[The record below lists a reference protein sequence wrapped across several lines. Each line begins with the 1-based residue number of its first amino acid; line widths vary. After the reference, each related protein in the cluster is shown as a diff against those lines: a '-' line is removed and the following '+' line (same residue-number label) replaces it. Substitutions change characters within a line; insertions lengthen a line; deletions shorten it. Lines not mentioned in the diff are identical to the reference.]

1 MKNVIEEIVLVL
13 SANKW
18 DFTDDRTK
26 ERRQGTTVHVCH
38 LNQDNSNVNGSKPV
52 KYTLSPENMHAL
64 DTYDLPAAGTMIAD
78 FDFVRSRLT
87 PTSFKDLNSVDLGE
101 LIG

>member
-1 MKNVIEEIVLVL
+1 MIEEKVLVL

-18 DFTDDRTK
+18 DFTDDRTG
-26 ERRQGTTVHVCH
+26 ERRKGCTVHVCH
-38 LNQDNSNVNGSKPV
+38 LNQINDNVNGSRPV
-52 KYTLSPENMHAL
+52 KYTLSSDNMHAL
-64 DTYDLPAAGTMIAD
+64 DTYDLPAAGIMIAD

-87 PTSFKDLNSVDLGE
+87 PTSFRDLNSVELGE